1 MPSSMI
7 SCSPYTRVTYMLA
20 SLLDDAAY
28 EGRMSMTYYRD
39 LRNAIKQFMLIDLLL
54 PTMVLVTAC
63 GSSAKVD
70 QSTDTARRKADR
82 LATVGPVHRAL
93 GVGSAAAP
101 SVPLSALVD
110 SLRRLPGEFTR
121 SPSRVWL
128 FSGDDAVFN
137 TLFDRGDSAVVALVD
152 CIDRSDLAVA
162 TLAGKRV
169 AFGVLCAT
177 ALQRIASATEYE
189 DAGDWAGGI
198 LPTATPLQLKEAKK
212 EWKK

>member
-1 MPSSMI
+1 MS
-7 SCSPYTRVTYMLA
+7 A
-20 SLLDDAAY
+20 SLLDNA
-28 EGRMSMTYYRD
+28 ENERQMTMMSYRD
-39 LRNAIKQFMLIDLLL
+39 LPKALRDFTSAHVLL
-54 PTMVLVTAC
+54 PTLVLTAAC
-63 GSSAKVD
+63 GPAAKVD
-70 QSTDTARRKADR
+70 QSADTVRHRNDSV
-82 LATVGPVHRAL
+82 ATTGSPPRAA
-93 GVGSAAAP
+93 VVTAAPSP
-101 SVPLSALVD
+101 SVPLSSLVD

-121 SPSRVWL
+121 SPARVWL

-152 CIDRSDLAVA
+152 CIDRSDLGVA

-189 DAGDWAGGI
+189 DAGDWAGVI

-212 EWKK
+212 EWKKVVAKRAYQML